1 MSTEVTLST
10 SKAQGLDCRPM
21 ETKGDKRLDSD
32 LEKRIEEHMDYR
44 FSLANERTLL
54 AWLRTALAI
63 VAGGVLVARYIPE
76 AGIPYGP
83 LALGLLLVAFG
94 ALLSLLGARYF
105 ALNEAAMRAGRPLPR
120 SPLARLLAWAITLAA
135 LLAGLLL
142 VLAADELHL

>member
-1 MSTEVTLST
+1 MDDAEGGEAGNASGADEV
-10 SKAQGLDCRPM
+10 
-21 ETKGDKRLDSD
+21 
-32 LEKRIEEHMDYR
+32 DYR

-83 LALGLLLVAFG
+83 LVLGLLMVVFG
-94 ALLSLLGARYF
+94 SALSLLGGRYYR
-105 ALNEAAMRAGRPLPR
+105 LNEEAMRARRPLPR
-120 SPLARLLAWAITLAA
+120 SPLARILSLGIALAA

-142 VLAADELHL
+142 VLAAEELDF

>member
-1 MSTEVTLST
+1 MATNE
-10 SKAQGLDCRPM
+10 
-21 ETKGDKRLDSD
+21 DKRLESN
-32 LEKRIEEHMDYR
+32 LEQRIEEHMDYR

-94 ALLSLLGARYF
+94 ALLSLLGARSF
-105 ALNEAAMRAGRPLPR
+105 ALNESAMRAGRPLPR
-120 SPLARLLAWAITLAA
+120 SPLTRLLAWGITVAA
-135 LLAGLLL
+135 VLAGLLL
-142 VLAADELHL
+142 ILAADDLHF